1 MTDDAVPR
9 PSALTALVGDTWVM
23 TRRNLRRQFRIPS
36 QLVYT
41 TALPVMWVLLF
52 VYVFGG
58 AIQVP
63 GVKYIDFLLPGI
75 LVLTV
80 AFGIANTALGLS
92 DDLASGVLDRFRSQP
107 VSRPALLLGRALF
120 DSIRNVIALL
130 IALGVGFAVGFR
142 FHNGLPAALAAF
154 GLTVALGF
162 ALSWFG
168 VLLGLAIPD
177 PEAAQTAGTLLA
189 IPVIFAS
196 STFVPVQSMP
206 GWLQAVASNNPV
218 THAVDAARALMLGGP
233 ATTAVLSTLAWTVG
247 IVLVGLPA
255 AVVRYR
261 RAAH

>member
-1 MTDDAVPR
+1 MIK
-9 PSALTALVGDTWVM
+9 LVSDTWVM

-58 AIQVP
+58 SIRVP
-63 GVKYIDFLLPGI
+63 GASYVDFLLPGI
-75 LVLTV
+75 LVLSV

-107 VSRPALLLGRALF
+107 ISRPALLLGRALF
-120 DSIRNVIALL
+120 DSMRNVLALL

-142 FHNGLPAALAAF
+142 IHNGLLAAAGAF
-154 GLTVALGF
+154 WLTVAVGF
-162 ALSWFG
+162 AVSWVG
-168 VLLGLAIPD
+168 VLLGLAIHD
-177 PEAAQTAGTLLA
+177 PEAAQTAGTLLS

-206 GWLQAVASNNPV
+206 GWLQAVAANNPV
-218 THAVDAARALMLGGP
+218 THAVDAARALILGGP
-233 ATTAVLSTLAWTVG
+233 VASDVWATLAWVLG
-247 IVLVGLPA
+247 IVAVALPA
-255 AVVRYR
+255 AVVRYQR
-261 RAAH
+261 VARS